1 MRELHFSLALLSVSG
16 FLLRFGWTFTA
27 PDMLQLKWVRIAP
40 HVVDTLLL
48 IAGVYLIFN
57 LPDGSS
63 TTWLWAKL
71 TALLG
76 YIGFGVLALR
86 GAGRVRL
93 LGGGGALLCVAYIFV
108 AAYTRQVLP
117 F

>member
-27 PDMLQLKWVRIAP
+27 PDMLQRKWVRIAP

-48 IAGVYLIFN
+48 TAGVILIFN
-57 LPDGSS
+57 LPQGAG
-63 TTWLWAKL
+63 TAWLWAKL
-71 TALLG
+71 AALLG
-76 YIGFGVLALR
+76 YIGFGILALR
-86 GAGRVRL
+86 GAGQARL

-108 AAYTRQVLP
+108 VAYTRQVVP